1 MDDISIL
8 PHRGSLPRIA
18 PDAYI
23 APGCRIIGDV
33 VIGTEASI
41 WFNSVIRG
49 DVNYVRI
56 GPRSNIQ
63 DGTIIHT
70 ATIDGPTIIGADVV
84 VGHMCLLHACHLE
97 DGCLVGMGATVMDNA
112 VVEAGGWVGAGAL
125 VTEGKRVKS
134 GELWLGQPAKF
145 KRMLSSEEAG
155 HIAQIAEN
163 YVTRG
168 KEYRRDTPR

>member
-8 PHRGSLPRIA
+8 PHRGKTPRIA

-33 VIGTEASI
+33 VIGAGASV

-56 GPRSNIQ
+56 GARSNIQ
-63 DGTIIHT
+63 DSTIIHT
-70 ATIDGPTIIGADVV
+70 ATIDGPTIIGEDVV

-112 VVEAGGWVGAGAL
+112 VVEPGGWVGAGAL

-134 GELWLGQPAKF
+134 GELWLGRPAKF
-145 KRMLSSEEAG
+145 KRTLRDDEAQ
-155 HIAQIAEN
+155 HIARIAKN
-163 YVTRG
+163 YVIRG
-168 KEYRRDTPR
+168 REYRAETPR